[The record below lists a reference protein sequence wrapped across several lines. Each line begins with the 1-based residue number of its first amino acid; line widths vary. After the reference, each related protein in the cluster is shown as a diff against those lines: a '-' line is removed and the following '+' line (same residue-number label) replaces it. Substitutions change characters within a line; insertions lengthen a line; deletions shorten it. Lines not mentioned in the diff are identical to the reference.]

1 MAEEK
6 DAAHSTL
13 GPSAAKRWMNCAG
26 SVALV
31 ARLPKQ
37 RSGYAAAEGV
47 VAHALHE
54 EFHTGKIDGLE
65 LVARIG
71 TVVVQEGH
79 DVEVTEEMI
88 DSAVN
93 YHAAVEADVAS
104 LEERAAAKRSKDPAR
119 PGPKVVSLTEVKVKA
134 DKSIDERVWGTADKI
149 VYRKGDTLIIRD
161 LKFGKGLVEVEEN
174 EQMALYAIA
183 VMDTEAG
190 WAFEKVVLIIDQPR
204 APHEDGRERRWE
216 TTVEWLKAFAVKAK
230 AAAARTLDPNAPV
243 VPGPWCDSTYCAA
256 RAVCPALHK
265 QAASS
270 AMVAFSDPVPTL
282 LPEQTK
288 SIEKRAAAF
297 MSMRLDEVRLMSDEQ
312 VLEAYKWKEPT
323 TGFFDAVEEYLH
335 ERQLAG
341 KPVPGTKLVNGR
353 SMRAWVNPDEVA
365 QKFGAVAWEK
375 KLLSPA
381 KLEAVVG
388 KKAGVDE
395 MTYKP
400 EPKKLLVLSSDPR
413 EAARVSAQEAFAE
426 PKPAAPAEIETT
438 CPECDILGVCSR
450 HDVQPGAVSAAPEKR
465 EPIWPV

>member
-1 MAEEK
+1 MSTVK

-37 RSGYAAAEGV
+37 RAGYAAAEGT

-54 EFHTGKIDGLE
+54 EYHTGKIDGLE
-65 LVARIG
+65 LVSKIG
-71 TVVVQEGH
+71 TTVMQEGH
-79 DVEVTEEMI
+79 EVEITEEMI

-93 YHAAVEADVAS
+93 YHEAVKADIAALEAV
-104 LEERAAAKRSKDPAR
+104 KKPM
-119 PGPKVVSLTEVKVKA
+119 KVVSLTEVKVKA
-134 DKSIDERVWGTADKI
+134 DKSVDERVWGTADKI

-161 LKFGKGLVEVEEN
+161 LKFGKGLVDVEEN

-190 WAFEKVVLIIDQPR
+190 WAFSKVVLIIDQPR

-297 MSMRLDEVRLMSDEQ
+297 LAMRLADVKLMTDEQ
-312 VLEAYKWKEPT
+312 VLAAFKWKEPT
-323 TGFFDAVEEYLH
+323 TGFFDAIEEYLL

-353 SMRAWVNPDEVA
+353 SNRAWVNVDEVA
-365 QKFGAVAWEK
+365 EKFGEKAWER

-388 KKAGVDE
+388 KKAGVDA

-400 EPKKLLVLSSDPR
+400 EPKKIVVLATDAR
-413 EAARVSAQEAFAE
+413 EEARPSAQEAFAGA
-426 PKPAAPAEIETT
+426 PAAVLELDLT
-438 CPECDILGVCSR
+438 CAECDILGVCSR
-450 HDVQPGAVSAAPEKR
+450 HDVKEAKPAAIPKKR